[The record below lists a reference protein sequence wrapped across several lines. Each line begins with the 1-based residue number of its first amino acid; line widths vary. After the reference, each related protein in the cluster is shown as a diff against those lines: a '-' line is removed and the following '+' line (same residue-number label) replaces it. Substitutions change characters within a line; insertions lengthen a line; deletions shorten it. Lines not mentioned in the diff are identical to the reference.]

1 MKKNF
6 VFSLL
11 FLALSNLL
19 SAQTNHYKVT
29 LWIHQLEDSTV
40 YVSSSYGEKE
50 NIILDT
56 LRLTSEGSFILEG
69 DYKSGLVVVSR
80 AKQKLFSFLLDKN
93 PVFSID
99 MYPYG
104 YFEVKGCDE
113 NKYYLEYQ
121 KRNKEFRQ
129 LTSQYELD
137 IKKYP
142 AEKDSLTNLIQKAK
156 TDFSKY
162 QNHFFKSH
170 PNNLMSVL
178 MRSIQNPKPNPIFL
192 ENGKLIKGKEL
203 EYAYDYR
210 TRFWDNFEFSDQRII
225 STPYFYNKF
234 KTYIDKITMQ
244 TADSVYKAM
253 EDFINIANQKGGQ
266 LYSQYIIDLYLEKL
280 PLMPFSFNES
290 LYVQIVENLINKG
303 KTPWLSISDIERHN
317 INTEAIKPFLPN
329 NKFPNINNLHDIKSK
344 YTIIH
349 FHSAT
354 CESCKKNIENLIDFY
369 NNQANKYDTKII
381 SIEIGEGNDTN
392 PFPWTNWQINPQ
404 ILKQKYNIDIVRTPE
419 IYILDKD
426 KNILNKTVIYSH
438 ILKAIEEWESF

>member
-170 PNNLMSVL
+170 PKNLMSVL

-317 INTEAIKPFLPN
+317 INIEAIKPFLPN

-404 ILKQKYNIDIVRTPE
+404 ILKQKYDIDIVRTPE

>member
-1 MKKNF
+1 MKKIF

-56 LRLTSEGSFILEG
+56 LQLTSEGSFILEG

-162 QNHFFKSH
+162 QNHFF
-170 PNNLMSVL
+170 
-178 MRSIQNPKPNPIFL
+178 
-192 ENGKLIKGKEL
+192 NGH
-203 EYAYDYR
+203 R
-210 TRFWDNFEFSDQRII
+210 Q
-225 STPYFYNKF
+225 
-234 KTYIDKITMQ
+234 
-244 TADSVYKAM
+244 
-253 EDFINIANQKGGQ
+253 
-266 LYSQYIIDLYLEKL
+266 
-280 PLMPFSFNES
+280 
-290 LYVQIVENLINKG
+290 
-303 KTPWLSISDIERHN
+303 
-317 INTEAIKPFLPN
+317 
-329 NKFPNINNLHDIKSK
+329 
-344 YTIIH
+344 
-349 FHSAT
+349 
-354 CESCKKNIENLIDFY
+354 
-369 NNQANKYDTKII
+369 
-381 SIEIGEGNDTN
+381 
-392 PFPWTNWQINPQ
+392 
-404 ILKQKYNIDIVRTPE
+404 
-419 IYILDKD
+419 
-426 KNILNKTVIYSH
+426 
-438 ILKAIEEWESF
+438 